1 MEERKNY
8 ITMKLLP
15 KGLLIASA
23 LALAV
28 STAVIWLN
36 PIASSKPVPGN
47 AKPAPQASITKPEIL
62 ETAYKLAIA
71 NAKPYIPETIIKN
84 IVNTAYKTDNPLL
97 LLALITEE
105 SHFDIFAK
113 SRQGAV
119 GCAQIVPKVWEKELK
134 KAGLLKGYRDYFDPE
149 KSVLIADYIIT
160 RLIKKQGDVKKAL
173 MSYQCGNRYKG
184 RRCKRYAE
192 AVLARYGE
200 YVIAAKLLQDNKG
213 KRHVEI
219 AQ

>member
-23 LALAV
+23 LVLAV

-47 AKPAPQASITKPEIL
+47 AKPPPQATITKPEIL
-62 ETAYKLAIA
+62 ETVYKLAIA

-200 YVIAAKLLQDNKG
+200 YVIAAKLLQDSKG

>member
-8 ITMKLLP
+8 ITMELLP
-15 KGLLIASA
+15 KGLLIALA
-23 LALAV
+23 VALAV
-28 STAVIWLN
+28 STEVILVN
-36 PIASSKPVPGN
+36 STKTSPEN
-47 AKPAPQASITKPEIL
+47 AKPPPQANITKPEIL
-62 ETAYKLAIA
+62 ETVYKLAIA

-113 SRQGAV
+113 SRQGAA
-119 GCAQIVPKVWEKELK
+119 GCAQIVPKAWEKDLK
-134 KAGLLKGYRDYFDPE
+134 EAGLLKEYRDYFDPE
-149 KSVLIADYIIT
+149 KAVLIADYIIT

-184 RRCKRYAE
+184 RKCEKYAE
-192 AVLARYGE
+192 AVLARIWGVRYCSKI
-200 YVIAAKLLQDNKG
+200 IAGQ
-213 KRHVEI
+213 
-219 AQ
+219 

>member
-1 MEERKNY
+1 MFKKERT
-8 ITMKLLP
+8 IA
-15 KGLLIASA
+15 LII
-23 LALAV
+23 V
-28 STAVIWLN
+28 TAVLAEVLWITLVN
-36 PIASSKPVPGN
+36 DLT
-47 AKPAPQASITKPEIL
+47 KPAPKNANITKPEIL

-71 NAKPYIPETIIKN
+71 NARPYIPESIVKN
-84 IVNTAYKTDNPLL
+84 IVNTVYKTDNPLL

-105 SHFDIFAK
+105 SHFDILAK
-113 SRQGAV
+113 SRQGAA

-184 RRCKRYAE
+184 RKCEKYAE

>member
-1 MEERKNY
+1 MRRFK
-8 ITMKLLP
+8 
-15 KGLLIASA
+15 KGWTIALVVA
-23 LALAV
+23 
-28 STAVIWLN
+28 TAVLAEVFWITLVN
-36 PIASSKPVPGN
+36 LTKPAPEN
-47 AKPAPQASITKPEIL
+47 AKPAPQANITKPEIL

-71 NAKPYIPETIIKN
+71 NARPYIPES
-84 IVNTAYKTDNPLL
+84 IVKDIVDAAYKTDNPLL

-113 SRQGAV
+113 SRQGAA
-119 GCAQIVPKVWEKELK
+119 GCAQIVPKAWEKDLK

-149 KSVLIADYIIT
+149 KSVLMADYIIT

>member
-8 ITMKLLP
+8 ITMKPLP

-36 PIASSKPVPGN
+36 PIASTNPLPEN
-47 AKPAPQASITKPEIL
+47 TKPAPQASITKPEIL

-71 NAKPYIPETIIKN
+71 NAKPYIPETIVKN

-119 GCAQIVPKVWEKELK
+119 GCAQIVPKVWEKDLK

-149 KSVLIADYIIT
+149 KSVLMADYIIT

-184 RRCKRYAE
+184 RKCEKYAE